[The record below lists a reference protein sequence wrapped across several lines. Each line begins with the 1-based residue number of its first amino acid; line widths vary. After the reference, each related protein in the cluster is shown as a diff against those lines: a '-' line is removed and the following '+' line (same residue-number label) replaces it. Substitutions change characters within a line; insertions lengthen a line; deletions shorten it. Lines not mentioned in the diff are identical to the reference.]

1 MIHNSG
7 LIGKINLI
15 KIFILFYFIKKYIF
29 KYNNCITIV
38 YDAIVSYYIEVSI
51 IQYQSFAIKQTK
63 LKAYYYSLQLVDLKA
78 SHYPCT
84 AFDL

>member
-38 YDAIVSYYIEVSI
+38 YDAKVSYRSINHPVSASI
-51 IQYQSFAIKQTK
+51 NHLQSNRP
-63 LKAYYYSLQLVDLKA
+63 S
-78 SHYPCT
+78 
-84 AFDL
+84 